1 MKYKKGD
8 LYWTQLSMW
17 DFSKKDN
24 VDTYNDNGFHYELT
38 LVTEVFSE
46 THRKVRNIKAGEL
59 TDNQIDS
66 LKPLKGH
73 NWYRVMGNV
82 EDLK

>member
-46 THRKVRNIKAGEL
+46 THRKVRNI
-59 TDNQIDS
+59 
-66 LKPLKGH
+66 
-73 NWYRVMGNV
+73 
-82 EDLK
+82 